1 MSTTFAE
8 PGLVTSPALSPAELA
23 AEARA
28 QSVALFAPPVGLENY
43 VPKRIDQLLNYV
55 VDTGA
60 SDLHVYADKAPWS
73 SLFGQTLPM
82 TDKVMDWKTVA
93 GLLRDMV
100 SDAEWDKFVR
110 TRRLDFGYQNPKSRF
125 RAHFGV
131 SHGVPYGVFRTINN
145 KVPDLEDL
153 KVPDIIGTFSQFTSG
168 LVLFVGVTG
177 SGKSSLQAGLVKKKN
192 GEDSHKIITIEEPI
206 EYRHTDNKCLITQR
220 EVGPGR
226 DVESFALG
234 VQDAMREAPD
244 MILIG
249 EMRDP
254 ETVSA
259 ALSAAS
265 SGHLVFSTLHA
276 ESTADAPTR
285 ILDGTPVGRVNEVRA
300 QLSRTLRAVVYQRLL
315 PAVGGEGR
323 VAATEVLIMNQAI
336 SNMIRNNELEG
347 IAGQLGAKDTGSI
360 PFERSLANLVLDGKV
375 MRSVAEKVE
384 IRHGS
389 LAERLGDGRR

>member
-1 MSTTFAE
+1 MTMTVPETLESLTPEQRAVIRRAE
-8 PGLVTSPALSPAELA
+8 EIAM
-23 AEARA
+23 
-28 QSVALFAPPVGLENY
+28 FAPPESLEHY
-43 VPKRIDQLLNYV
+43 VPKQVDTLLNRV
-55 VDTGA
+55 VATGA
-60 SDLHVYADKAPWS
+60 SDLHLYADKAPWS

-82 TDKVMDWKTVA
+82 SAKILDWRTVA
-93 GLLRDMV
+93 NLLRDMV
-100 SDAEWDKFVR
+100 SEKEWDKFVR
-110 TRRLDFGYQNPKSRF
+110 TRRLDFGYQNPESRF

-145 KVPDLEDL
+145 TVPDLEDL
-153 KVPDIIGTFSQFTSG
+153 KVPDIIGSFSQFTSG

-192 GEDSHKIITIEEPI
+192 GEDSHKIVTIEEPI

-226 DVESFALG
+226 DVESFAIG

-244 MILIG
+244 MILVG

-315 PAVGGEGR
+315 PTVGGGGR
-323 VAATEVLIMNQAI
+323 VAATEVLIMNPAI
-336 SNMIRNNELEG
+336 SNMIRMNELEG
-347 IAGQLGAKDTGSI
+347 IAGQLNDKDSGSI
-360 PFERSLANLVLDGKV
+360 PFEKSLARLVRDGKV
-375 MRSVAEKVE
+375 MRKVAEKAE
-384 IRHGS
+384 IREGS
-389 LAERLGDGRR
+389 LSEQLDGGH